1 MTSEQ
6 AVSTAEDKDTA
17 GADGVRLHRV
27 SNFVGMWERPDPPV
41 EGGRPRSRDGTV
53 LRPPQLPGAPDPVA
67 TNGLIGINS
76 RDYKSLE
83 LFTKLAT
90 SELPEHAPD
99 SHILSFLRV
108 VLRQCRRYNG
118 G

>member
-1 MTSEQ
+1 MKTPLR
-6 AVSTAEDKDTA
+6 AI
-17 GADGVRLHRV
+17 
-27 SNFVGMWERPDPPV
+27 FVGMCERPDPPV
-41 EGGRPRSRDGTV
+41 EGRRPRSRDGTV

-76 RDYKSLE
+76 RDYKRLE

-118 G
+118 GGNFYPQKWNPGDVDGS

>member
-1 MTSEQ
+1 MC
-6 AVSTAEDKDTA
+6 
-17 GADGVRLHRV
+17 
-27 SNFVGMWERPDPPV
+27 ERPDPPV

-53 LRPPQLPGAPDPVA
+53 LRPPQRPGAPDPVA
-67 TNGLIGINS
+67 TKGLIGINS
-76 RDYKSLE
+76 RDYKRLE